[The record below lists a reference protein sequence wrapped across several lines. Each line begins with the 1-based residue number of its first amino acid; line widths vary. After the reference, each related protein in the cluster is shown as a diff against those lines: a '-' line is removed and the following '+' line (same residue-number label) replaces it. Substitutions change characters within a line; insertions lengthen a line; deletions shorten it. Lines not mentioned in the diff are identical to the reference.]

1 MLSALKRLPPSIIAL
16 LLQVAAFAVVMFVVR
31 TVQLQ
36 LAPIVFVLLCGGLA
50 AWFSHLAKQARW
62 WLFIQLVFLPAIL
75 AAYSLDIPP
84 TLFLIAFIIMLVVY
98 WSAFRTQVPLYLS
111 SNKVWQA
118 LETQLP
124 DGRSFK
130 FIDLG
135 SGIGGVLTHL
145 AKTHPQGQYH
155 GVEYAPLPCLW
166 SWLRIKSGKHKNC
179 TVQWGSMW
187 DSDLSQYDVVFAYLS
202 PVPMERLW
210 HKARAE
216 MRSGSL
222 FISNTFAVP
231 DHPPQMTQTVDD
243 LHTSTLYIWKM

>member
-1 MLSALKRLPPSIIAL
+1 MPSALKRLPPSILAL
-16 LLQVAAFAVVMFVVR
+16 LLQLVAFAVVMFVVR
-31 TVQLQ
+31 ASQLQ
-36 LAPIVFVLLCGGLA
+36 LAPIVFVLLCGSLA
-50 AWFSHLAKQARW
+50 ASFSYVAKQARW
-62 WLFIQLVFLPAIL
+62 WLYIQLAFLPAIL

-84 TLFLIAFIIMLVVY
+84 TLFLVAFIIMLVVY

-124 DGRSFK
+124 SDRPFT

-145 AKTHPQGQYH
+145 ARAHPNGHFH
-155 GVEYAPLPCLW
+155 GVEYAPLPFVW
-166 SWLRIKSGKHKNC
+166 SWLRIKLGNHKNC

-210 HKARAE
+210 IKARAE
-216 MRSGSL
+216 MRSESL

-231 DHPPQMTQTVDD
+231 DHPPQSTLTVKD

>member
-1 MLSALKRLPPSIIAL
+1 M
-16 LLQVAAFAVVMFVVR
+16 R
-31 TVQLQ
+31 TLQ
-36 LAPIVFVLLCGGLA
+36 LPIAPIVFALLCGGLA
-50 AWFSHLAKQARW
+50 ALFSHFAKQARW
-62 WLFIQLVFLPAIL
+62 WLYIQFAFLPAIL
-75 AAYSLDIPP
+75 LVYSLDIPP
-84 TLFLIAFIIMLVVY
+84 TIFLVAFIIMLVVY
-98 WSAFRTQVPLYLS
+98 WSSFRTQVPLYLS

-124 DGRSFK
+124 SDQPFK

-155 GVEYAPLPCLW
+155 GVEYAPLPYLW

-187 DSDLSQYDVVFAYLS
+187 DSDLSKYDVVFAYLS
-202 PVPMERLW
+202 PVPMQRLW
-210 HKARAE
+210 QKVCAE
-216 MRSGSL
+216 MRPGSV

-231 DHPPQMTQTVDD
+231 DHTPQSTLIVDD
-243 LHTSTLYIWKM
+243 LHTSSLYIWKM

>member
-1 MLSALKRLPPSIIAL
+1 VPSALKRLPPSIIAL
-16 LLQVAAFAVVMFVVR
+16 LLQVAAFAIVMFVVR
-31 TVQLQ
+31 TAQLQ
-36 LAPIVFVLLCGGLA
+36 LAPIVFVLLCGILA
-50 AWFSHLAKQARW
+50 ASLSHLAKQARW
-62 WLFIQLVFLPAIL
+62 WIYIQLAFLPAIL
-75 AAYSLDIPP
+75 TAYSLDIPP
-84 TLFLIAFIIMLVVY
+84 TLFLVAFILMLTVY

-111 SNKVWQA
+111 SEKVWQA

-124 DGRSFK
+124 HDRPFK

-145 AKTHPQGQYH
+145 ATAHPQGEYH

-166 SWLRIKSGKHKNC
+166 SWLRIKSGRHKNC
-179 TVQWGSMW
+179 TVRWGSIW

-210 HKARAE
+210 LKAHTE
-216 MRSGSL
+216 MRPNSL

-231 DHPPQMTQTVDD
+231 DHPPQSTLSVDD

>member
-16 LLQVAAFAVVMFVVR
+16 LLQVAAFAVVMFVIRVA
-31 TVQLQ
+31 QIQ
-36 LAPIVFVLLCGGLA
+36 LAPVVFVLLCGMLA
-50 AWFSHLAKQARW
+50 AGLSHFFKQARW
-62 WLFIQLVFLPAIL
+62 WLYIQFAFLPAIL
-75 AAYSLDIPP
+75 LVYSLDIPP
-84 TLFLIAFIIMLVVY
+84 TLFLVAFIIMLVVY

-124 DGRSFK
+124 IDRTFK

-145 AKTHPQGQYH
+145 AKTHPHGQYH

-166 SWLRIKSGKHKNC
+166 SWLRIKSGNHKNC

-231 DHPPQMTQTVDD
+231 DHPPQMTLTVDD

>member
-1 MLSALKRLPPSIIAL
+1 MLSALKRLPPSIVAL

-31 TVQLQ
+31 ATQVQI
-36 LAPIVFVLLCGGLA
+36 APVVFALFCGALA

-62 WLFIQLVFLPAIL
+62 WLIIQLAFLPAIL
-75 AAYSLDIPP
+75 VAYSLNIPP
-84 TLFLIAFIIMLVVY
+84 TLFLVAFIAMLAVY

-124 DGRSFK
+124 IDRPFK

-145 AKTHPQGQYH
+145 ARTHPHGHFH
-155 GVEYAPLPCLW
+155 GVEYAPLPFVW
-166 SWLRIKSGKHKNC
+166 SWLRIKSGNHKNC

-187 DSDLSQYDVVFAYLS
+187 NSDLSQYDVVFAYLS
-202 PVPMERLW
+202 PVPMEKLW

-216 MRSGSL
+216 MRPGTL
-222 FISNTFAVP
+222 FISSTFAVP
-231 DHPPQMTQTVDD
+231 DQLPHEVVQVDD
-243 LHTSTLYIWKM
+243 LHHSTLLIWRM